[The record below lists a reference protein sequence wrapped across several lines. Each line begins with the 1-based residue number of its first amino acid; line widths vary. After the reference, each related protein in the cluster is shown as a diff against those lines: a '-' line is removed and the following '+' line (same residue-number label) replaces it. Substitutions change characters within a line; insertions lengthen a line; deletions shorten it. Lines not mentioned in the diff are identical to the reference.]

1 MDRRAFLA
9 TIGGVVAGAAGST
22 WGLQT
27 PRVRIR
33 KPLTPGPSIVRT
45 CRTCRYGSVPGGG
58 PWCLACDDCQHWDGP
73 MYRIPSPAFLKPPV
87 WRLCDVI
94 PDEHS
99 VIAHWTDGESV
110 IHIVHPA
117 TRDTFDELVAQMIE
131 HIDDCPRTFG
141 PMCTGPDTVL
151 AERVIGRL
159 EAFRAGGF

>member
-33 KPLTPGPSIVRT
+33 KPLTPGPST
-45 CRTCRYGSVPGGG
+45 
-58 PWCLACDDCQHWDGP
+58 
-73 MYRIPSPAFLKPPV
+73 FLKPPV

-159 EAFRAGGF
+159 EAFRPGGF